1 MTEREWL
8 ENFSENLIEWLEE
21 TQMTQR
27 ELADAAGLSE
37 SSVSDYVHGRK
48 LPGVKAL
55 TNIAYVL
62 DVTFDE
68 LMDFED
74 RIR

>member
-8 ENFSENLIEWLEE
+8 ENFSEKLTELLKD
-21 TQMTQR
+21 TQITQR

-37 SSVSDYVHGRK
+37 SSVSDYIHGRK
-48 LPGVKAL
+48 MPGVKAL
-55 TNIAYVL
+55 TNIAYVF